1 MVFLKNIFNN
11 QKGVRVMKQLLSIIA
26 VLFAVIILSGT
37 GAAQQWSNEQREVW
51 AGVEKYWEG
60 SAKGDAQGV
69 MSYFDESY
77 MGWEYQSIVP
87 KSKAIT
93 GKWIANGLKNNTTIV
108 YTLTPVAIWVKGDFA
123 YADYFYTQL
132 DKNNQTGKEDRS
144 SGKWTDILMKK
155 DGRWVLI
162 GDQGGRTSK
171 AE

>member
-1 MVFLKNIFNN
+1 MVIIKNIFNN
-11 QKGVRVMKQLLSIIA
+11 QKGARVMKQLLSIIA
-26 VLFAVIILSGT
+26 VLFTVIILSGSS
-37 GAAQQWSNEQREVW
+37 AAQQWSNEQKDVW
-51 AGVEKYWEG
+51 AGVEKYWEV
-60 SAKGDAQGV
+60 SAKGDAQGF
-69 MSYFDESY
+69 MSYFDDSY
-77 MGWEYQSIVP
+77 MGWDYQSVVP
-87 KSKAIT
+87 QSKSNT

-155 DGRWVLI
+155 DGRWILI